1 MKLTDEQRAGLAR
14 FLGFKEVAIV
24 SKRFAPCHPYLI
36 DADGTLEGE
45 RQWNDA
51 DLMLAL
57 LERATEIGYEP
68 ESDYDSHQ
76 RQWFERIRMWMQ
88 DHPMLFGEGKS
99 ADKAEAV
106 ILAVLQLP
114 EAAEPQ
120 NTVRSNA

>member
-1 MKLTDEQRAGLAR
+1 MKLTDEQRAGIAR

-57 LERATEIGYEP
+57 LERAARTGHFVELLGPCGGDEENDPTDWEATVMDRGGEQVLGYGHSKQP
-68 ESDYDSHQ
+68 AH
-76 RQWFERIRMWMQ
+76 
-88 DHPMLFGEGKS
+88 
-99 ADKAEAV
+99 AV
-106 ILAVLQLP
+106 ILAVLRLK
-114 EAAEPQ
+114 AAQP
-120 NTVRSNA
+120 

>member
-1 MKLTDEQRAGLAR
+1 MTLTDEQRAGVAAL
-14 FLGFKEVAIV
+14 LGSNFGWQR
-24 SKRFAPCHPYLI
+24 SL
-36 DADGTLEGE
+36 GE
-45 RQWNDA
+45 WQLVDFRQERLRPLSDA

-57 LERATEIGYEP
+57 LNRATEIGYEP

-114 EAAEPQ
+114 EAQQPK
-120 NTVRSNA
+120 VHP